1 MPPENFTEESLEDYP
16 RGTMHVL
23 LLSLERGDG
32 NAHACATAVLC
43 SAFDHLFRRYC
54 YRTNETARLCAR
66 CWCWPPRFSGAA
78 SLDGPGKT
86 VKTRCSLLFLFM

>member
-1 MPPENFTEESLEDYP
+1 MPSENFTEESLEDYP

-32 NAHACATAVLC
+32 NAHACATAVLR

-54 YRTNETARLCAR
+54 CRTNENGEAMCTLLVL
-66 CWCWPPRFSGAA
+66 A
-78 SLDGPGKT
+78 SK
-86 VKTRCSLLFLFM
+86 V